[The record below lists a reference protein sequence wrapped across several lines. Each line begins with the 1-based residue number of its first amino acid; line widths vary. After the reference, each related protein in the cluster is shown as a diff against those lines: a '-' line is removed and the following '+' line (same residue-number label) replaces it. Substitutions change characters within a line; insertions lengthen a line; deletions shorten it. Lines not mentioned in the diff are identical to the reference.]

1 LSQELEDRY
10 MVRRFRRLLRWRQY
24 VGSVVKAAKEVLGPD
39 TQVYVVGGAAE
50 GRLTALS
57 DIDFVLVTPN
67 APRSARD
74 KIRLAILVRD
84 RAVTRYGLPMD
95 YPVDLHIY
103 NPEEFLRAKKHYKAI
118 IKVG

>member
-1 LSQELEDRY
+1 LSQEVEDRY
-10 MVRRFRRLLRWRQY
+10 MVRRFRRLLRWHQY
-24 VGSVVKAAKEVLGPD
+24 AGSIVKAAKEVLGPS

-67 APRSARD
+67 APQSARD
-74 KIRLAILVRD
+74 RIRLAILVRD

-95 YPVDLHIY
+95 YPVDLHVY
-103 NPEEFLRAKKHYKAI
+103 DPEEFLRARRHYRAI